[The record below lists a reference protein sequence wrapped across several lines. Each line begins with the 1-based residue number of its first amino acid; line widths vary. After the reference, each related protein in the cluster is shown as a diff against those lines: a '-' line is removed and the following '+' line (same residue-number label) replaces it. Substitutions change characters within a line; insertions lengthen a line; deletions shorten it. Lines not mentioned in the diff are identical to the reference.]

1 MTTTDRT
8 PGWYRFGLFE
18 VDERRG
24 EVRKR
29 GLRIRLR
36 GRPFDI
42 LLILLERPGEL
53 ISREDLR
60 ARLWTADTFVD
71 FDHGVNTAVNRLRE
85 VLGDSADNP
94 RFIETVPRKGY
105 RFIAPVD
112 VLTVREPLAVA
123 AVVPAGFETPAEPLP
138 EPASPPTLEALHN
151 VQSGV
156 RAGARSESRRL
167 DLSAKRLW
175 LAGALA
181 IAAIAGVAAWLRLGA
196 TAAPGGQMRLA
207 VLPFE
212 NLSGDPDQEF
222 FSDGFTEELIAE
234 LGALKPNRF
243 GVIARTTSMRYKGT
257 LKDVGQIRAELG
269 VDYVLEGSVRRAG
282 DRLRITAQLV
292 ETRNQTNLWAESYDR
307 EVSDV
312 IGIQT
317 DVAMAIA
324 KSLGPTLNAPAA
336 IERSAA
342 PSSFAAYEYTLRGRF
357 FREQATEA
365 STRKSIDYFERAIAL
380 DPTYAPAY
388 AGIGDGYR
396 LLGAPGWEVDAPD
409 GLLKKAKAAA
419 ERALALD
426 PSFADAH
433 AVMAMVHFTYE
444 WDLVNAEREIKEA
457 IRLNPSLSR
466 AHQYYSGILTASRRL
481 DEAIAEARRGME
493 LDPLSATA
501 GTTLGVRL
509 WYAGRSEAADE
520 FKKTLEVNPSF
531 AVAHW
536 GLAQCLRAR
545 GRIDDQL
552 DELTKAVTLSGNS
565 AYMRAHLGYG
575 YAVSG
580 DRQRAE
586 AIAKELEA
594 EGPARYVAPYHLAL
608 IAAGLGD
615 TKQAA
620 HWLERAYRDRSGWM
634 MFLPVEPEFEKVRQA
649 PEIQR
654 LLASVGPLK

>member
-1 MTTTDRT
+1 
-8 PGWYRFGLFE
+8 
-18 VDERRG
+18 
-24 EVRKR
+24 
-29 GLRIRLR
+29 
-36 GRPFDI
+36 
-42 LLILLERPGEL
+42 
-53 ISREDLR
+53 
-60 ARLWTADTFVD
+60 
-71 FDHGVNTAVNRLRE
+71 
-85 VLGDSADNP
+85 
-94 RFIETVPRKGY
+94 
-105 RFIAPVD
+105 
-112 VLTVREPLAVA
+112 
-123 AVVPAGFETPAEPLP
+123 
-138 EPASPPTLEALHN
+138 
-151 VQSGV
+151 
-156 RAGARSESRRL
+156 
-167 DLSAKRLW
+167 
-175 LAGALA
+175 
-181 IAAIAGVAAWLRLGA
+181 
-196 TAAPGGQMRLA
+196 
-207 VLPFE
+207 
-212 NLSGDPDQEF
+212 
-222 FSDGFTEELIAE
+222 
-234 LGALKPNRF
+234 
-243 GVIARTTSMRYKGT
+243 
-257 LKDVGQIRAELG
+257 
-269 VDYVLEGSVRRAG
+269 
-282 DRLRITAQLV
+282 
-292 ETRNQTNLWAESYDR
+292 
-307 EVSDV
+307 
-312 IGIQT
+312 
-317 DVAMAIA
+317 
-324 KSLGPTLNAPAA
+324 
-336 IERSAA
+336 
-342 PSSFAAYEYTLRGRF
+342 
-357 FREQATEA
+357 
-365 STRKSIDYFERAIAL
+365 
-380 DPTYAPAY
+380 
-388 AGIGDGYR
+388 
-396 LLGAPGWEVDAPD
+396 
-409 GLLKKAKAAA
+409 
-419 ERALALD
+419 
-426 PSFADAH
+426 
-433 AVMAMVHFTYE
+433 MAMVHFTYE

>member
-60 ARLWTADTFVD
+60 NRLWTADTFVD

-112 VLTVREPLAVA
+112 VLNVREPLGVA
-123 AVVPAGFETPAEPLP
+123 AVASVGFEAPVQTAP
-138 EPASPPTLEALHN
+138 EPAPPTLEALPL

-156 RAGARSESRRL
+156 LSEPRAESRRTG
-167 DLSAKRLW
+167 LSSKRIW

-181 IAAIAGVAAWLRLGA
+181 IAAIAGVAAWLRLGPSS
-196 TAAPGGQMRLA
+196 APNAQMRLA

-234 LGALKPNRF
+234 LGALKPERL

-257 LKDVGQIRAELG
+257 SKDVGQIRGELG

-292 ETRNQTNLWAESYDR
+292 ETKNQTQLWAQSYDR
-307 EVSDV
+307 NTSDV

-365 STRKSIDYFERAIAL
+365 STRKAIDYFERAIAL

-396 LLGAPGWEVDAPD
+396 LLGAPGWEVEAPD

-426 PSFADAH
+426 PSFAEAH

-444 WDLVNAEREIKEA
+444 WDLVDAEREIKEA
-457 IRLNPSLSR
+457 IRLNPSLSK
-466 AHQYYSGILTASRRL
+466 AHQYYSGILTALRRL

-493 LDPLSATA
+493 LDPLSAPA

-520 FKKTLEVNPSF
+520 FQKTLEVNPSF

-536 GLAQCLRAR
+536 GLAQSFRAR
-545 GRIDDQL
+545 GRIDDEL

-586 AIAKELEA
+586 AIARELEA

-615 TKQAA
+615 TQQAA